1 MTIIDNDVNQML
13 TASGAPAC
21 KFQAIGD
28 THKGRIVT
36 AEKRQQTDY
45 ATGTPKTWDNGE
57 PMWEIVITL
66 DTGVEDENGETNR
79 RLFVRGQ
86 MLKALREALKDANAK
101 LEIGGELAVRYTGD
115 GEASKK
121 GFNAPK
127 LFKAKY
133 TAPAPS
139 AVDLDDL

>member
-1 MTIIDNDVNQML
+1 MTIIDDVIQML
-13 TASGAPAC
+13 TAGGAAAC
-21 KFQAIGD
+21 KFVAVGD
-28 THKGRIVT
+28 THKGKIIA

-66 DTGVEDENGETNR
+66 DTGIEDENGETHR
-79 RLFVRGQ
+79 RLFVRGA
-86 MLKALREALKDANAK
+86 MLKAVREALKDANAK
-101 LEIGGELAVRYTGD
+101 LEVGGELAVRYTGD
-115 GEASKK
+115 GEPSKK

-133 TAPAPS
+133 TPPAPA
-139 AVDLDDL
+139 AVDLDEL